1 MELSLDP
8 LWNCTIGTCSDFFDL
23 LNITGQESRV
33 NESNNWLK
41 QGIQQRFENHDC
53 KHHMF
58 SYASQGVLLQ
68 IHGSLCMLLLWRV
81 LAYHGPYD
89 FDPLLWLGCFSYRL
103 RRWRDC
109 FVCLTCHCNLA
120 QQNLKNKK
128 KKTGN
133 PIDGAWGSICPLAE
147 TRSPG
152 RHWSNKPICV
162 CDLMIW
168 ILRHTGWIQLE
179 GQQLKD
185 CLMDDSFAKWV
196 INSYHKLD
204 TATAGKR
211 CFKAGHHGHV
221 FRKATPFT
229 TSEEK

>member
-1 MELSLDP
+1 MQSPEVDKQLESLEEVFFSWKFERPWLLLERLFEMELSFDP

-41 QGIQQRFENHDC
+41 QGIQQRFENHHC

-120 QQNLKNKK
+120 QQNLKNKNK
-128 KKTGN
+128 KN
-133 PIDGAWGSICPLAE
+133 
-147 TRSPG
+147 R
-152 RHWSNKPICV
+152 KPDRWC
-162 CDLMIW
+162 
-168 ILRHTGWIQLE
+168 LR
-179 GQQLKD
+179 
-185 CLMDDSFAKWV
+185 
-196 INSYHKLD
+196 
-204 TATAGKR
+204 
-211 CFKAGHHGHV
+211 
-221 FRKATPFT
+221 
-229 TSEEK
+229 